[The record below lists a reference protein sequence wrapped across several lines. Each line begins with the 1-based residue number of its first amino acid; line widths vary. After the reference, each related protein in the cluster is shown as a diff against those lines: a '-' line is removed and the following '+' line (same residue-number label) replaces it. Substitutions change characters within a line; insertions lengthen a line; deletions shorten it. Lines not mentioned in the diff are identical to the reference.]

1 VSELSVRLP
10 DDFLEQVAQRVAEI
24 LAPRFEPAP
33 ASPYMTIQEAAGYL
47 RCNPQRIYDL
57 RSAGVLTKHGRLVS
71 RAELDAS
78 VLPPDGRSRMGN
90 GARR

>member
-1 VSELSVRLP
+1 VTDLSIEIPPALV
-10 DDFLEQVAQRVAEI
+10 ETIAQRVAEI
-24 LAPRFEPAP
+24 LAPRFAAAP
-33 ASPYMTIQEAAGYL
+33 ASPYMTIQEAAEYL

-78 VLPPDGRSRMGN
+78 LLPPDDRSRMGN